1 MPKYLVFLGILL
13 LFSGCRSV
21 RHLKQETTAFKK
33 AFDSSKVHLTAQD
46 RLSQSPHGNW
56 QLQVQGNP
64 FELGYK
70 RGVLTK
76 DLYQFQEK
84 AFFQQVET
92 FIPKPGRQRFLIK
105 FLKWYLRDIL
115 EDIPLPYRQEI
126 FGLSRV
132 ANQDFDWVGSKY
144 ERALLLHGAHD
155 IGHALQDLM
164 LVGCSSVALW
174 DQYTEDGQLLIG
186 RNFDFYI
193 NADFAKHKLV
203 EFVKPAE
210 GYQYAAVSWP
220 GMIGVVSGMNEKG
233 LSISINASK
242 SNIPLKGKTP
252 ISLVSRSIL
261 QHAQNIEEAIALAK
275 TFDVFIAESLLIG
288 SAQDNRAVSIEI
300 SPKNFDV
307 YEVGNGILFCTNHF
321 QSTNYSKDKR
331 NNAHRLETHS
341 QYRLEKLH
349 ELFPKAKP
357 YNQIEVAQHLRDISG
372 LQGKDIGLGNE
383 KSLNQ
388 LMAHHAVIFKPG
400 SLHMWVSNS
409 PYQLGAFDAY
419 DLKAIFEQQQ
429 AAEPDAKLTIP
440 ADSLIHSPLFQN
452 YRHFKQLKPQIERA
466 IQTKKELPND
476 LCHNFEQLNPNL
488 WLTHSLLGDYYYS
501 QKDWEKALH
510 YYEIAGSKEISS
522 DKNRKNL
529 DKKRLKAKK
538 KYDSSH

>member
-33 AFDSSKVHLTAQD
+33 AFDSSKVQLTAQD
-46 RLSQSPHGNW
+46 RLSKSPHGNW
-56 QLQVQGNP
+56 QLQVTGSP

-174 DQYTEDGQLLIG
+174 DQYTADGQLLIG

-193 NADFAKHKLV
+193 NADFAKNKLV

-307 YEVGNGILFCTNHF
+307 YEVENGILFCTNHF
-321 QSTNYSKDKR
+321 QSANYSKDKR

-357 YNQIEVAQHLRDISG
+357 YNEIEVAQHLRDISG

-429 AAEPDAKLTIP
+429 AAEPDTKLTIA
-440 ADSLIHSPLFQN
+440 ADSLVHSPLFQN
-452 YRHFKQLKPQIERA
+452 YLKYKQLKPQIEKA
-466 IQTKKELPND
+466 IQTKKELPED
-476 LCHNFEQLNPNL
+476 LCPNFEQLNPNL
-488 WLTHSLLGDYYYS
+488 WLTYSLLGDYYYS
-501 QKDWEKALH
+501 QKHWEKALH